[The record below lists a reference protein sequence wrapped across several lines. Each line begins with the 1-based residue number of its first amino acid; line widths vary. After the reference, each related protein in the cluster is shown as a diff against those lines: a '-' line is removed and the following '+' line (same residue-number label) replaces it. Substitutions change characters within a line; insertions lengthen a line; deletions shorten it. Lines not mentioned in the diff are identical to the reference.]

1 MYIYIYVCMYVCM
14 YMCVCVSTYQEDGA
28 IKSWL
33 YRGCTVLLVLT
44 RACCMGRATLQL
56 NK

>member
-1 MYIYIYVCMYVCM
+1 MYVCMYVCM